1 MGSGGSKAPPGQA
14 AVFDKDKSTDL
25 SSSPTTAPKDTNV
38 NSGGEQ
44 PTNQKSTAESKPTN
58 QEKPATS
65 KQIES
70 QGSTQSESKKS
81 EEKESSISENSTT
94 IQTKGEEVKKAAEP
108 TANQVKEVEIK
119 QTDSTMP
126 KAKPDNGAVSSE
138 SDRVIPELNKDQQVF
153 DDAISSA
160 CQLIKSQSLMKLV
173 TQNVTS
179 LCLQRA
185 LPMGISLYEL
195 LQKMTHLQDL
205 DLSHN
210 DIGPQGFRSICLAMC
225 TNTSILCLN
234 LSDSKTDTDS
244 AECLG
249 LMLSHNVTMSYLN
262 IANNYFGKDYFSRCV
277 GPALKTNTALTT
289 LKAENIGTSDIKDF
303 MAGLKENTSLTELDF
318 SNNCITDRTALG
330 NGIGEILK
338 REKCGLVS
346 LALAGCEMSKVG
358 ANHLLEGLRENM
370 SLTELNVNGLEFE
383 SLSQLLHFVAVAAN
397 NPSLQVL
404 SIDGAKIKDT
414 SLNAKDGGKQWK
426 DKKCVCDTKE
436 VAKKFW
442 GSEGN
447 EGEGH
452 TETSGGEQ
460 NPGTGNDEDVSDSQ
474 FSLITPDM
482 VLPPREALP
491 SLQVLSLID
500 SHLTDEF
507 FEALQKLYQGRRLP
521 LTEID
526 ISSNNDLTGKCVH
539 SLAKLTAGEETQSTL
554 KKLRLGVCRG
564 VESLPQELI
573 ECDLPCLQ
581 YLNVRKSKISEMHTL
596 SKLFMERTLTTLI
609 LDGQKIANTDTLEKL
624 LDGAA
629 GGNLSTL
636 SLSSCAL
643 SANDIQSLYKAL
655 RKGMKLQMLKISANR
670 LEDAGVVGLAE
681 AIAANKTHP
690 LAVLDVSDNT
700 FGDEAA
706 KQLAGLF
713 THKKH
718 KTQLHSLNVS
728 HNNVGKAG
736 LLSLV
741 SVMGGKSPL
750 RTLYLQSQSTGPQL
764 TEPDMVEVYTKLAQ
778 GLGFTIKK
786 SGDQIQPGCS
796 DLPKLPEGL
805 VVRLSDLGG
814 NTGDIGKMLDSVRI
828 KTDYVAEKPPL
839 LTFTDILTICAVL
852 KGSGS
857 DVPVWS
863 SEHWKLITGLN
874 RPTVDAPSWLELP
887 ASRDLCLYLSNLP
900 GNSNTQKLEAIFE
913 MEADCNMEEVCLM
926 KDPVSRSVNGVG
938 WTLMSD
944 EESMQKAID
953 FYNSGEAKVFGQS
966 FVISRVKVKVDDD
979 EDSKAAQKAQED
991 LELRMKLRQKEEQE
1005 HRRLIQRTTEESWK
1019 RHAYRLAH
1027 PAYADGRIW

>member
-1 MGSGGSKAPPGQA
+1 MGSGGSKTPPSQQA
-14 AVFDKDKSTDL
+14 VPDKDNSADL
-25 SSSPTTAPKDTNV
+25 SPSPATAPKDTNV
-38 NSGGEQ
+38 NSGGES
-44 PTNQKSTAESKPTN
+44 TNQKSTAESKPTN
-58 QEKPATS
+58 QEKPVTPTQ
-65 KQIES
+65 KES
-70 QGSTQSESKKS
+70 QGSTQSEGKKVD
-81 EEKESSISENSTT
+81 EKDCNISENSTN
-94 IQTKGEEVKKAAEP
+94 QTKEEEVKKATEP
-108 TANQVKEVEIK
+108 AASQVKKEEIK

-126 KAKPDNGAVSSE
+126 KAKPDNEAVSSE
-138 SDRVIPELNKDQQVF
+138 SDRMIPELNKDQQLF

-195 LQKMTHLQDL
+195 LQKMTNLQDL

-262 IANNYFGKDYFSRCV
+262 ISNNYFGKDYFSRCV

-289 LKAENIGTSDIKDF
+289 FKAENIGTSDIKDF
-303 MAGLKENTSLTELDF
+303 MVGLKENTSLTELDF

-358 ANHLLEGLRENM
+358 ANHLLEGLRENT
-370 SLTELNVNGLEFE
+370 SLAELNVNGLEFE

-397 NPSLQVL
+397 NPNLQVL

-414 SLNAKDGGKQWK
+414 SLNAKD
-426 DKKCVCDTKE
+426 
-436 VAKKFW
+436 
-442 GSEGN
+442 
-447 EGEGH
+447 
-452 TETSGGEQ
+452 
-460 NPGTGNDEDVSDSQ
+460 
-474 FSLITPDM
+474 M
-482 VLPPREALP
+482 VLPLREAPP

-507 FEALQKLYQGRRLP
+507 FEALQKLYQGRQLP

-539 SLAKLTAGEETQSTL
+539 SLAKITAGEETQSTL

-564 VESLPQELI
+564 VETLPQELI

-581 YLNVRKSKISEMHTL
+581 YLNIRKSKISEMHTL

-629 GGNLSTL
+629 KGNLSTL
-636 SLSSCAL
+636 SLSGCAL
-643 SANDIQSLYKAL
+643 SANDIQPLYKAL
-655 RKGMKLQMLKISANR
+655 RQGMKLHMLKLSANR

-681 AIAANKTHP
+681 AISANKTHP

-713 THKKH
+713 AHKKH

-887 ASRDLCLYLSNLP
+887 ASRDRCLYLSNLP

-913 MEADCNMEEVCLM
+913 MEADCNLEEVCLM

-938 WTLMSD
+938 WALMSD
-944 EESMQKAID
+944 EESLQKAID

-991 LELRMKLRQKEEQE
+991 LELRTKLRQKEEQE